1 MGGNPVNNFTD
12 VEKENELKLPNRK
25 YREVDYFQK
34 LSKNLKRKTLSLF
47 HRNICLLTKN
57 YDDFNVLLS
66 DLNVNF
72 DTLAITKS
80 RIKNN
85 SSSPL
90 NLHLDNYSIEQTP
103 SETSSAGGTFLYI
116 NKRFSYQLRN
126 DSKLYHP
133 WKIKSTFMEIIY
145 SKSIMWL

>member
-1 MGGNPVNNFTD
+1 MNNFTD

-25 YREVDYFQK
+25 YREIDYFQK

-47 HRNICLLTKN
+47 HMNVCLLTKN

-72 DTLAITKS
+72 DILAITKS

-85 SSSPL
+85 SSSPV

-103 SETSSAGGTFLYI
+103 SETSSAGGTFLCI

-133 WKIKSTFMEIIY
+133 GKIKSTFMEIIY
-145 SKSIMWL
+145 SKSIM